1 MAVILSACHDRG
13 SVQQNITLTCLSIH
27 LLWYVTS
34 SSFAALHVCVAH
46 PRAFWQCAASDSI
59 WIFANS
65 HSLPALPLSFF
76 SLLILNFDFYFTFM
90 YKACN
95 FIETISELHNLL
107 LYYCCLLH
115 RFSIS
120 NKHITKVH
128 SGSSERS
135 GIFRNALCA
144 LKVILALRFAHM
156 LCSELRQNAA
166 VIIYLNYN
174 SWSYYLILL

>member
-76 SLLILNFDFYFTFM
+76 SLLILNFDFTLHLCIRLATSLKQYLNSITYCSTIAAYFTDSRSRTSTSP
-90 YKACN
+90 KCILGRA
-95 FIETISELHNLL
+95 SGA
-107 LYYCCLLH
+107 
-115 RFSIS
+115 
-120 NKHITKVH
+120 
-128 SGSSERS
+128 GSSEMRS
-135 GIFRNALCA
+135 VL
-144 LKVILALRFAHM
+144 LR
-156 LCSELRQNAA
+156 
-166 VIIYLNYN
+166 
-174 SWSYYLILL
+174 